1 MTGVL
6 KRRGEVSQRHGEDI
20 QVKNRGR
27 SCSGAATGKEHH
39 DCQATT
45 VARRGK
51 RVGLSEQIDF
61 KLFASW
67 NYERIPFSQFVM
79 LSYSSPRS

>member
-20 QVKNRGR
+20 QVKTEAEVAVVQPQARN
-27 SCSGAATGKEHH
+27 TK

-45 VARRGK
+45 ARRGK

-61 KLFASW
+61 KLFASGTMRG
-67 NYERIPFSQFVM
+67 Y
-79 LSYSSPRS
+79 LSLSL